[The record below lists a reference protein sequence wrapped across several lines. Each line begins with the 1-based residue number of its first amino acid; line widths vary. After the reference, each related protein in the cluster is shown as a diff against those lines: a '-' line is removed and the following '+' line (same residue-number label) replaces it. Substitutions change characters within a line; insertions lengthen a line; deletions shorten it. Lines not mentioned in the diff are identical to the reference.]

1 VRRSFSYLEADEP
14 QQAAAAGD
22 RRPGR
27 LCCSF
32 VCILL
37 PQKFAETPADDGNLR
52 IKAALRRTRSTN
64 HNQVFNGLLLL
75 TYSTERLNSS
85 L

>member
-1 VRRSFSYLEADEP
+1 LDADEP
-14 QQAAAAGD
+14 QQAAAAAGD

-37 PQKFAETPADDGNLR
+37 PQKFAVPPCGGNLW
-52 IKAALRRTRSTN
+52 IKVALRQTQTRSTN
-64 HNQVFNGLLLL
+64 HNQVFDWLLLL
-75 TYSTERLNSS
+75 TYSKERPNSS